1 MPSRNSKELMATP
14 KLGSI
19 SGRAGYLVNRLDTLV
34 ARRWGRGTH
43 PDGNDLDREIA
54 ISFNRLCELLGSHD
68 EGLEP
73 HEESDEPHEE
83 SDEPREKSDEPH
95 EKVEGPHEKS
105 DESRRAVA
113 CCRMLGNCN
122 GRTDF
127 GKRNT
132 LDWASDGSLD
142 NYT

>member
-1 MPSRNSKELMATP
+1 MATP
-14 KLGSI
+14 KLGSF
-19 SGRAGYLVNRLDTLV
+19 SGRAGHLVSRLETLV
-34 ARRWGRGTH
+34 GRRWGRGTH

-73 HEESDEPHEE
+73 HDEGLEPHE
-83 SDEPREKSDEPH
+83 KVDEPH
-95 EKVEGPHEKS
+95 EKVEKPHEKVEEPHEKSLESHEKS
-105 DESRRAVA
+105 DESRRSVA

-132 LDWASDGSLD
+132 LDWASDGSLY